1 MKTALHW
8 FRNDLRVA
16 DNPALLAAC
25 RADRVLA
32 AYCFDPAHF
41 ETGDYGYPKTGPFRA
56 RFLLESVADL
66 REQLRALNIPLYVFF
81 GRPEAVLPTL
91 VKDQG
96 VTEVHL
102 QHEWTRDERR
112 AAAAVEAELPPGVR
126 LAVATDGFL
135 FHPDDLPYPTPE
147 ALPEVFTAFRRRC
160 EKEVKVRPLLP
171 APRAFPAQ
179 NGSDPATPLPTLRD
193 LGWVPFETDPRTAF
207 PFKGG
212 ATAGWA
218 RIGSYFWEKR
228 RLSFYKHTRNGLL
241 TPEYS
246 TKLSPWLANGSLSA
260 RQVYWELRRY
270 EQQVERNQDTYWLFF
285 ELLWRDY
292 FRHLSLKHG
301 DRLFAPGGI
310 RGRRPLLAENQAALK
325 AWTSGQT
332 ANDFINA
339 NMTELAQTGW
349 MSNRGRQNAA
359 SYLTRQLGQDWR
371 LGAAWFE
378 YLLLDYDVHSNWGNW
393 MYNSGVGNDPRDRTF
408 NPDTQADRYD
418 ADGRFRRL
426 WLQPS
431 LFQTG
436 PAL

>member
-16 DNPALLAAC
+16 DNAALLSAC

-32 AYCFDPAHF
+32 AYCFDRAQF
-41 ETGDYGYPKTGPFRA
+41 GTGEYGYPKTGPFRA

-66 REQLRALNIPLYVFF
+66 REQLRGLNIPLYIFV
-81 GRPEAVLPTL
+81 GRPETALADL
-91 VKDQG
+91 VKAQG
-96 VTEVHL
+96 VTTVHL
-102 QHEWTRDERR
+102 QREWTRDERR
-112 AAAAVEAELPPGVR
+112 AAAALQAQLPPGVC
-126 LAVATDGFL
+126 LETAVDGFL
-135 FHPDDLPYPTPE
+135 YHPDDLPYPTPH
-147 ALPEVFTAFRRRC
+147 ALPEVFTTFRKQC
-160 EKEVKVRPLLP
+160 EKAVSVRALLP
-171 APRAFPAQ
+171 APRALPPE
-179 NGSDPATPLPTLRD
+179 NWTDPRTPLPALRD
-193 LGWVPFETDPRTAF
+193 LGWEPFATDPRSAF
-207 PFKGG
+207 PFGG
-212 ATAGWA
+212 GSAAGWE

-260 RQVYWELRRY
+260 RQVYWELMRY
-270 EQQVERNQDTYWLFF
+270 EQEVARNQDTYWLFF

-301 DRLFAPGGI
+301 DRIFAPGGI
-310 RGRRPLLAENQAALK
+310 RGRRPMVLK
-325 AWTSGQT
+325 NPEVLQAWTSGQT

-339 NMTELAQTGW
+339 NMTELLHTGW

-359 SYLTRQLGQDWR
+359 SYLTRHLGHDWR
-371 LGAAWFE
+371 YGAAWFE

-408 NPDTQADRYD
+408 NPDLQADRYD